1 MRPTVVEVERTY
13 TDCCII
19 KVKITHNGY
28 QGGDAGH
35 GGFVELLIKDL
46 ISTAMYVDVDG
57 EPRAEVSFRIE
68 GDAERHVF
76 IRAMKDIIKELE

>member
-1 MRPTVVEVERTY
+1 MSQTVVEVERTY

-19 KVKITHNGY
+19 KVKLTHNGY

-35 GGFVELLIKDL
+35 GGFVHLLIKDL
-46 ISTAMYVDVDG
+46 SSTAMFVDG
-57 EPRAEVSFRIE
+57 EPRAEFSFRVE
-68 GDAERHVF
+68 GDAERDVL